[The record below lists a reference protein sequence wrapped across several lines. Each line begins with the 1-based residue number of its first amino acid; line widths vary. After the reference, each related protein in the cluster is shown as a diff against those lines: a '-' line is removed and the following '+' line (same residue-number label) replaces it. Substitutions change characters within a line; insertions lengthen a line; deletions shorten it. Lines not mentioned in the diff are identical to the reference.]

1 MPTFVKLK
9 EHSAAKT
16 FTIAA
21 DHIVYVSEEPGL
33 ASHVHL
39 LNGQNLIVEHTAEEI
54 QRMIREELAKEEAYA
69 EKMRRALN
77 AAVPKP

>member
-21 DHIVYVSEEPGL
+21 DHIVYISEEPGL
-33 ASHVHL
+33 AAHVHL
-39 LNGQNLIVEHTAEEI
+39 LNGQNLIVDHSAEEI
-54 QRMIREELAKEEAYA
+54 HRLIREEQGKEEALA
-69 EKMRRALN
+69 DKMRRMLN
-77 AAVPKP
+77 AVAPKA